1 MENWEI
7 EFMLKA
13 NSEIFMKGIMYIK
26 EDTLEKAI
34 DRAKEKIVPINIDT
48 DGFIL
53 LSVNIEREVWLWRNI
68 NIFVIGAGKK

>member
-7 EFMLKA
+7 EFILKA
-13 NSEIFMKGIMYIK
+13 NSEIFMKGIMYIR

-48 DGFIL
+48 DGLIL
-53 LSVNIEREVWLWRNI
+53 LSVNIEREV
-68 NIFVIGAGKK
+68 

>member
-53 LSVNIEREVWLWRNI
+53 LSVNIEREV
-68 NIFVIGAGKK
+68 

>member
-53 LSVNIEREVWLWRNI
+53 LNVNIEREV
-68 NIFVIGAGKK
+68 